1 MTKIEVLRSQNSP
14 QSQIDIVFDRLLSY
28 IQNCTKEEI
37 ENVLNEMRHGH
48 QPEDITLIQ
57 GNILQDLGVAINDSR
72 NDNDPVSDDSV
83 NHPNHYNDG
92 NIEVIDF
99 IEDKNLDFHLGN
111 AIKYISRAGKK
122 HEQGM
127 SNKQK
132 EINDL
137 RKAMWYIN
145 RKIDQLKSEGKDEN

>member
-1 MTKIEVLRSQNSP
+1 MTKIEVLESQNSP
-14 QSQIDIVFDRLLSY
+14 QAKVDIAFDRLLSY
-28 IQNCTKEEI
+28 INDCTKEEVK
-37 ENVLNEMRHGH
+37 NALDEMRNEH
-48 QPEDITLIQ
+48 QSIGIKLLQEETLQNLGIADDDSIQ
-57 GNILQDLGVAINDSR
+57 AN
-72 NDNDPVSDDSV
+72 DDSV

-99 IEDKNLDFHLGN
+99 IEDKNLGFHLGN

-137 RKAMWYIN
+137 RKAMWYVN
-145 RKIDQLKSEGKDEN
+145 RKIDQLKNEGKDEN

>member
-1 MTKIEVLRSQNSP
+1 
-14 QSQIDIVFDRLLSY
+14 
-28 IQNCTKEEI
+28 
-37 ENVLNEMRHGH
+37 MRHGH
-48 QPEDITLIQ
+48 QPEDIALIQ

-72 NDNDPVSDDSV
+72 NDNNPVSDDSV

-92 NIEVIDF
+92 KIEVIDF
-99 IEDKNLDFHLGN
+99 IEDKNLGFHLGN

-145 RKIDQLKSEGKDEN
+145 RKIDQLKNEGKDEH